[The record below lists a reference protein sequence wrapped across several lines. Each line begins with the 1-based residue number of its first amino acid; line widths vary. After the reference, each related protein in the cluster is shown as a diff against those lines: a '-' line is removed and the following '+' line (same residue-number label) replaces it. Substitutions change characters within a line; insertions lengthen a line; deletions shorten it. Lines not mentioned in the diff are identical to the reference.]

1 MEATIE
7 VHGQVIASLDITQST
22 RTLGVHLNPALS
34 WKGQFEVMRKKMDT
48 SIKKLMNMEIN
59 TYQAAIY
66 FNVYMIKSVYFGCG
80 IVKLNKQQEKELRRI
95 YEEPM
100 LIKLGLSRKYPRTAL
115 YSRKSAL
122 GVGLML
128 PSTLLA
134 VLKLKLYI
142 GNMRKL
148 GNAAEAIQVQLD
160 YQEVEAGRVVTI
172 GEDPELRY

>member
-1 MEATIE
+1 M
-7 VHGQVIASLDITQST
+7 
-22 RTLGVHLNPALS
+22 
-34 WKGQFEVMRKKMDT
+34 
-48 SIKKLMNMEIN
+48 
-59 TYQAAIY
+59 
-66 FNVYMIKSVYFGCG
+66 
-80 IVKLNKQQEKELRRI
+80 
-95 YEEPM
+95 
-100 LIKLGLSRKYPRTAL
+100 SRKYPRTAL

-172 GEDPELRY
+172 GEDSELRY